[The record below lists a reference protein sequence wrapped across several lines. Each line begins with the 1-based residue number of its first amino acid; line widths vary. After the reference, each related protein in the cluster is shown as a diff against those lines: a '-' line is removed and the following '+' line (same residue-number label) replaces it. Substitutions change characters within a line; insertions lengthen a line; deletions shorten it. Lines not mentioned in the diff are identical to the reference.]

1 MAFLLNFAPN
11 KIRHFIN
18 SADLPTQLHHQLIR
32 DAIALKQELDQKG
45 TSPQILKNKIFTLF
59 FEKPSTRTRVAFET
73 GIKQMGGDCLFVNAR
88 DSQSAR
94 MEPPAHTARVLS
106 AMTQGIILRV
116 SDHARLVAMAAH
128 SSAPVI
134 NALSPEAHPCQL
146 LADMMT
152 FYEKRGSLAGKKV
165 VWCGDGNNVCRS
177 YIQVAKIFD
186 LQLHLC
192 GPQRYLPPASLLAEH
207 ASHVHVNDDPTDA
220 LRNADLVCTDVWVSM
235 ADKDAENKKAAFAAY
250 QLTPKLLDLAKDEA
264 LFMHCLPAKEGEEI
278 SVGLLDDPR
287 SVVWTQAEN
296 RLHSQKALL
305 ATLFA

>member
-1 MAFLLNFAPN
+1 MNFARN
-11 KIRHFIN
+11 NIRHFIH
-18 SADLPTQLHHQLIR
+18 SSDLPAQIHHQLIR
-32 DAIALKQELDQKG
+32 DAIALKQQLVQQG
-45 TSPQILKNKIFTLF
+45 SSPQVLKHKIFTLF

-94 MEPPAHTARVLS
+94 MEPPAHTARVLAS
-106 AMTQGIILRV
+106 MTQGLILRV
-116 SDHARLVAMAAH
+116 GNHATLVEMAAH
-128 SSAPVI
+128 SAVPVI

-152 FYEKRGSLAGKKV
+152 LYEKRGDLAGKKV

-177 YIQVAKIFD
+177 YIEAAKIFD

-192 GPQRYLPPASLLAEH
+192 GPKQFFPPAAFRPDY
-207 ASHVHVNDDPTDA
+207 ASHVHVTDDLEDA
-220 LRNADLVCTDVWVSM
+220 LHDADLVSTDVWVSM
-235 ADKDAENKKAAFAAY
+235 ADENAEDKRQAFTAY
-250 QLTPKLLDLAKDEA
+250 QLTPKLLDLAKEDV

-278 SVGLLDDPR
+278 SAGLLDDPR
-287 SVVWTQAEN
+287 SAVWIQAEN